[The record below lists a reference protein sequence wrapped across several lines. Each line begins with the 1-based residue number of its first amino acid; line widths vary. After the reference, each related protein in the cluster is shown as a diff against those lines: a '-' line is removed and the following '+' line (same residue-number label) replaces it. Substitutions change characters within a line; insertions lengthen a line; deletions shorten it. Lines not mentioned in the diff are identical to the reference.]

1 MWPGRPGTGRR
12 SVTLVPQASHQA
24 PSPQVPQSPAHAHR
38 NSGSRTAPGKAE
50 WMVSGRVTSPP
61 DRARMVSGEASR
73 IRTEE
78 IRSGSC
84 GALGGV
90 GIVFS
95 GGW

>member
-1 MWPGRPGTGRR
+1 
-12 SVTLVPQASHQA
+12 
-24 PSPQVPQSPAHAHR
+24 
-38 NSGSRTAPGKAE
+38 
-50 WMVSGRVTSPP
+50 MVSGRVTSPP